1 MSREM
6 LILLGTAASLGFIHT
21 LVGPD
26 HYVPFIVMAK
36 ARRWSPARTAWITL
50 LCGIGH
56 VGSSV
61 VLGLIGITAGISL
74 NWLIATESNRGE
86 IAAWLLTGFG
96 FLYAVWGL
104 RQAWRNRPHVHRH
117 HHLDGEA
124 HEHEHAHDAKH
135 AHPHGGTRKN
145 ITPWILF
152 TIFVFGPCEP
162 LIPLLMFPAA
172 AGNISGVILVAGVFA
187 LVTIGVMMTL
197 TMLATFGLGLV
208 HFKRVERYTHAL
220 AGAMIFFCGV
230 AIHLG
235 L

>member
-6 LILLGTAASLGFIHT
+6 LILLGTAASLGLVHT
-21 LVGPD
+21 LAGPD
-26 HYVPFIVMAK
+26 HYVPFIIMAK

-56 VGSSV
+56 VGGSV

-74 NWLIATESNRGE
+74 NWLVATESNRGE
-86 IAAWLLTGFG
+86 IAAWGLTGFG
-96 FLYAVWGL
+96 LLYAVWGL
-104 RQAWRNRPHVHRH
+104 RRAWRNRPHSHSH

-124 HEHEHAHDAKH
+124 HEHEHRHDTTH
-135 AHPHGGTRKN
+135 AHPHGRTRKN

-172 AGNISGVILVAGVFA
+172 AGSLYDVLLVAGVFG
-187 LVTIGVMMTL
+187 LVTISVMMTL
-197 TMLATFGLGLV
+197 TMLATFGLGLMHV
-208 HFKRVERYTHAL
+208 KRMERYAHAL
-220 AGAMIFFCGV
+220 AGTMIFLCGV